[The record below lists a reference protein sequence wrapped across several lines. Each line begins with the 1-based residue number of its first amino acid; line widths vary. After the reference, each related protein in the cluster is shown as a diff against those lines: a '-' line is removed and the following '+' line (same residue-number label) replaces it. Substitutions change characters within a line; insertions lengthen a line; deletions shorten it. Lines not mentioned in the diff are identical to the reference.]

1 MVRVIGGTARGRKLY
16 LPKGHPVRPTA
27 DRVKEAVFN
36 ILQAFPFPEQVL
48 DIFAGIG
55 SLGIEFLSR
64 GAKQAVFIEKDRSLA
79 AVLKKNLEHA
89 RLKDMAEVRI
99 GDVFKEI
106 PRLGNSGQKR
116 FDVVVMDPPY
126 DQGFL
131 AKTLHLLHES
141 GVMKQ
146 DAIVI
151 IEHSP
156 WEEVGQGNAAF
167 KVFDH
172 RSYGQTLV
180 SFLRMEGGEGDG
192 TNPQGSLNF

>member
-36 ILQAFPFPEQVL
+36 ILQAFPFPEKVL
-48 DIFAGIG
+48 DLYAGIG

-64 GAKQAVFIEKDRSLA
+64 GAEQAVFIEKDRSLS

-89 RLKDMAEVRI
+89 KLKEMAEVRI

-106 PRLGNSGQKR
+106 PRLGNSGQKP

-126 DQGFL
+126 DRGHIS
-131 AKTLHLLHES
+131 KTLHLLHES

-156 WEEVGQGNAAF
+156 WEEIGQGDSVF

-172 RSYGQTLV
+172 RSYGQTLI
-180 SFLRMEGGEGDG
+180 SFLRLEGMKGDG
-192 TNPQGSLNF
+192 TK